1 MIPESTFWM
10 VFPWVALVV
19 VCYIVYWIIRG
30 KD

>member
-1 MIPESTFWM
+1 MIPEINFWTM
-10 VFPWVALVV
+10 YSWVALVV

>member
-1 MIPESTFWM
+1 MIPESIFWM

>member
-1 MIPESTFWM
+1 MIPESTFWA

-30 KD
+30 K